1 MLPHSEASEN
11 NKGPIL
17 VILKEVFAKTRRV
30 LEIGS
35 GTGQHAV
42 YFAEHLPHLTW
53 QPSDRPGA
61 VQWVEQR
68 LEIEGPDNVASPL
81 ILDVNDHPWSVEA
94 DGVFSANTFHIMSWR
109 EVEQF
114 FTGVGELLSR
124 SGTLCVYGPFRYDGG
139 YTSESNAR
147 FDRSLRAQAPH
158 MGIRDF
164 EAVDRLAE
172 AQGLKLLADY
182 SMPANNQ
189 SLVWRKIQDINDE
202 PDRKDV

>member
-1 MLPHSEASEN
+1 MLPNSEASEK

-17 VILKEVFAKTRRV
+17 AILIKVFANTQWV

-53 QPSDRPGA
+53 QPSDRSGA
-61 VQWVEQR
+61 VQWLERR
-68 LEIEGPDNVASPL
+68 LEIEGPVNVASPL
-81 ILDVNDHPWSVEA
+81 ILDVNDHPWGVEV
-94 DGVFSANTFHIMSWR
+94 DGIFSANTFHIMSWQ

-114 FTGVGELLSR
+114 FAGVGDVLR
-124 SGTLCVYGPFRYDGG
+124 RPGTLCVYGPFRYDGG

-164 EAVDRLAE
+164 EAVNMLAE
-172 AQGLKLLADY
+172 AQGLTLVADY

-189 SLVWRKIQDINDE
+189 SLVWRINGNNHPGPE
-202 PDRKDV
+202 RC